1 MSKSKPDRAGA
12 FVLITPS
19 EARAEAAYL
28 VLGIL
33 LGRLAA
39 SERMRIQ
46 LAAQIA
52 AEDLRIPSIS
62 AEVDAL
68 FEADVRSA
76 KVV

>member
-1 MSKSKPDRAGA
+1 MPKSKPDRAGA
-12 FVLITPS
+12 FVIITPS

-46 LAAQIA
+46 LSAQIA
-52 AEDLRIPSIS
+52 AEDLRVPSIC

-68 FEADVRSA
+68 FETNSGSA
-76 KVV
+76 IVV